1 MTYLFLYVVGI
12 VLIWWIYRVGWI
24 EALKTVIKVL
34 VPSILIILFNIKAGR
49 LLFKNPLVGLL
60 SALPTSIFIYRG
72 SLPVVASINNW
83 IDTKRSKYEDSK
95 EVIDWSIRMSEHN
108 TRWDGHLICAEA
120 LNVDNIPISPSHG
133 TSLFD
138 VLVVHKELFLGFD

>member
-49 LLFKNPLVGLL
+49 LLFKNPLVGIL
-60 SALPTSIFIYRG
+60 SALPTSVFIYRG
-72 SLPVVASINNW
+72 SLPFVASINNW
-83 IDTKRSKYEDSK
+83 IDNKRNNFENSK
-95 EVIDWSIRMSEHN
+95 EVIDTDSIPL
-108 TRWDGHLICAEA
+108 D
-120 LNVDNIPISPSHG
+120 D
-133 TSLFD
+133 
-138 VLVVHKELFLGFD
+138 

>member
-24 EALKTVIKVL
+24 EALKTVIKVV

-49 LLFKNPLVGLL
+49 LLFKNPLFGLL

-72 SLPVVASINNW
+72 SLPFVASINNW
-83 IDTKRSKYEDSK
+83 IDNKRGKYEESK
-95 EVIDWSIRMSEHN
+95 EIIDTDS
-108 TRWDGHLICAEA
+108 
-120 LNVDNIPISPSHG
+120 IPI
-133 TSLFD
+133 D
-138 VLVVHKELFLGFD
+138 D

>member
-1 MTYLFLYVVGI
+1 MTYLFLYVTGI

-34 VPSILIILFNIKAGR
+34 VPSILIVLLNIKAGR

-72 SLPVVASINNW
+72 SLPFVASINNW
-83 IDTKRSKYEDSK
+83 IDNKRIKDEVSKD
-95 EVIDWSIRMSEHN
+95 VIDTDS
-108 TRWDGHLICAEA
+108 
-120 LNVDNIPISPSHG
+120 IPI
-133 TSLFD
+133 D
-138 VLVVHKELFLGFD
+138 D

>member
-12 VLIWWIYRVGWI
+12 VLMWWIYRVGWI

-34 VPSILIILFNIKAGR
+34 VPSILIILFNVKAGR
-49 LLFKNPLVGLL
+49 LLFKNPIVVLL

-72 SLPVVASINNW
+72 SFPIVSSINNW

-95 EVIDWSIRMSEHN
+95 DVIDTDSI
-108 TRWDGHLICAEA
+108 
-120 LNVDNIPISPSHG
+120 
-133 TSLFD
+133 SLD
-138 VLVVHKELFLGFD
+138 D

>member
-1 MTYLFLYVVGI
+1 MTYLFLYVVGV

-60 SALPTSIFIYRG
+60 SALPTSIFIYKG
-72 SLPVVASINNW
+72 SIPFVASINNW
-83 IDTKRSKYEDSK
+83 IDAKKSKYQGSE
-95 EVIDWSIRMSEHN
+95 EVIDTDSIPL
-108 TRWDGHLICAEA
+108 D
-120 LNVDNIPISPSHG
+120 D
-133 TSLFD
+133 
-138 VLVVHKELFLGFD
+138 

>member
-1 MTYLFLYVVGI
+1 MIYLFLYVVGI

-24 EALKTVIKVL
+24 ESLKTVIKVL

-72 SLPVVASINNW
+72 SLPVVATINNW
-83 IDTKRSKYEDSK
+83 IDNKRINFEESS
-95 EVIDWSIRMSEHN
+95 EVIDTDSIP
-108 TRWDGHLICAEA
+108 
-120 LNVDNIPISPSHG
+120 VD
-133 TSLFD
+133 D
-138 VLVVHKELFLGFD
+138 